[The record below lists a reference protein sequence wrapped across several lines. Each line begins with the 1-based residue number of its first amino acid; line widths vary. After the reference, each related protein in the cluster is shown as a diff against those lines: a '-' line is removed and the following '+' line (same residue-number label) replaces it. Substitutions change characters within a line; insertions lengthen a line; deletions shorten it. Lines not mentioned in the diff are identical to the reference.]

1 MRHALAVCSRD
12 ALDPRLQGDD
22 EDDLDEAEARHH
34 QSLFSAN
41 QRTRPLC
48 QVTPLSPSLHHL
60 SPKIRSAS
68 TSGMEDIRWAR
79 TGAAR
84 QAQRLAGVYGN
95 RSRRRPN
102 PQPHPDSAQQLVL
115 LYPNTPAYQYH
126 PVLPTFPLAGSSPLI
141 QHPYLAEYVSIPSV
155 ERIPLARRQDY
166 VTVDD
171 LQRPS
176 FYPPSVSPIRRNLRS
191 GSGGLG
197 PARVYKPGTNGMR
210 HLGVGRMEAGH
221 YSDDSTFLPG
231 LPRRVA
237 SQQDVKFHH
246 SRTSNP
252 NFNPASEFRPL
263 GYYPHLTR
271 PSRPTYLP
279 LNSSPLPERPTSLCM
294 MGGAVG
300 SYSDSEPE
308 VFYPYYCPPVLQGKV
323 VQHPGLARMRF
334 SSGSLQLDEQE
345 EEGEEENSTAE
356 EKTKKAAKGEDEEKK
371 KAEGDEK
378 KGATKLTKVTL

>member
-1 MRHALAVCSRD
+1 
-12 ALDPRLQGDD
+12 
-22 EDDLDEAEARHH
+22 
-34 QSLFSAN
+34 
-41 QRTRPLC
+41 
-48 QVTPLSPSLHHL
+48 
-60 SPKIRSAS
+60 
-68 TSGMEDIRWAR
+68 MEDIRWVR
-79 TGAAR
+79 SGASR

-95 RSRRRPN
+95 RSRRRPH
-102 PQPHPDSAQQLVL
+102 PQPDPDCAQQLVL

-126 PVLPTFPLAGSSPLI
+126 PVLPTFPLAGSSPLM
-141 QHPYLAEYVSIPSV
+141 QHPYLTEYVSIPSV

-191 GSGGLG
+191 GSGSLG
-197 PARVYKPGTNGMR
+197 PARVYKPRTNGMR
-210 HLGVGRMEAGH
+210 HLGVGRVEAGH

-231 LPRRVA
+231 LPRRVS

-263 GYYPHLTR
+263 GYYPHLSR

-294 MGGAVG
+294 MGGVVG

-308 VFYPYYCPPVLQGKV
+308 VFYPYYCPPVLQGKM

-345 EEGEEENSTAE
+345 EEGEEEEDSTAK
-356 EKTKKAAKGEDEEKK
+356 EKTKKAVKGEDEKK
-371 KAEGDEK
+371 EKAEGDEK
-378 KGATKLTKVTL
+378 KGVTKLTKVTL

>member
-12 ALDPRLQGDD
+12 ALDPRLQGD
-22 EDDLDEAEARHH
+22 DDLDEAEARHH